1 MRTLSLA
8 LAACLAALACDDS
21 STGPAGE
28 GELEVT
34 LRTTGGDPDLDGYL
48 LDVDGRVAF
57 PVGAN
62 GKVALRVTAGS
73 HVLELEGVAPNCEV
87 GGGSRREVAVPTG
100 TTALAIAVTCEA
112 TGLVLTV
119 QSAGLDLDPNGY
131 RVLVNGT
138 YRTTIGASATATVT
152 RLDPGTHQV
161 ELSDISGNCEPVG
174 PAAQTVTVVNRELR
188 TLAFA
193 LSCVATTGVIRVE
206 VSTTGADQD
215 ADGYVAR
222 LSGHGLIS
230 APIAGPS
237 GVGFLTTV
245 PGGTH
250 SVNLTGVAA
259 NCTVV
264 GEAAPFA
271 EVAVGGLV
279 RDTAVVSITVD
290 CVPDSGTIHV
300 TTTVTGDPQGAQF
313 TVQAYCDDYYYW
325 YCPYPSPAPAL
336 LAPDGTATLTAR
348 SGGYVVNLAPSS
360 AQCSVTSG
368 QGTTLQVTPGSEH
381 EVHFDVACGPATVR
395 VSALTTGPNPD
406 TEYTAQVWYYDGW
419 YYYYPNLAAWG
430 TVAANGSETFEL
442 TPGYYW
448 VVLEDVAANCTVVGG
463 PTGPGFSIGAG
474 EEYHQAFAVQC
485 SE

>member
-8 LAACLAALACDDS
+8 LAACLAALACNDA

-34 LRTTGGDPDLDGYL
+34 LRTTGGDPDLDGYV
-48 LDVDGRVAF
+48 LDLDGRVAF
-57 PVGAN
+57 AVGAN
-62 GKVALRVTAGS
+62 GTVALRVPAGR

-87 GGGSRREVAVPTG
+87 GGGGRREVTVPAG
-100 TTALAIAVTCEA
+100 TTALVLAVTCEA

-119 QSAGLDLDPNGY
+119 QSTGLDPDPNGY
-131 RVLVNGT
+131 RVLVNGNH
-138 YRTTIGASATATVT
+138 RATIGASATATVS

-161 ELSDISGNCEPVG
+161 ELSDVAGNCEPVG
-174 PAAQTVTVVNRELR
+174 SAAQSVTVVNRELR
-188 TLAFA
+188 PLAFA

-206 VSTTGADQD
+206 VSTTGADMD

-222 LSGHGLIS
+222 LDGQGTLP
-230 APIAGPS
+230 APIAAPA
-237 GVGFLTTV
+237 GVGHLATV
-245 PGGTH
+245 PAGSH
-250 SVNLTGVAA
+250 AVSLDGVAA
-259 NCTVV
+259 NCAIV
-264 GEAAPFA
+264 GPAAPIA
-271 EVAVGGLV
+271 TVAVGGLV
-279 RDTAVVSITVD
+279 RDTAVVGFTVD

-300 TTTVTGDPQGAQF
+300 TTTVTGNPQGAQF
-313 TVQAYCDDYYYW
+313 TVQAHCDDYYYW

-368 QGTTLQVTPGSEH
+368 QGTTVQVTPGSEH
-381 EVHFDVACGPATVR
+381 EVHFDVACVPATVR

-406 TEYTAQVWYYDGW
+406 PEYTAQVWYYDGW
-419 YYYYPNLAAWG
+419 YYYYPILAASG
-430 TVAANGSETFEL
+430 TVAADGSETFEL

-474 EEYHQAFAVQC
+474 EEYHQVFAVQC
-485 SE
+485 AE